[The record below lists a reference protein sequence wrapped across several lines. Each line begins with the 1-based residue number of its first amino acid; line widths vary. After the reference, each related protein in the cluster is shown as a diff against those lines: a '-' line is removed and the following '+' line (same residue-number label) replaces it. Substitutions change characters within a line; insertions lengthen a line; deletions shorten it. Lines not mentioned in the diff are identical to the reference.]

1 MGKLILPLILA
12 LVGIG
17 AGAGAGWFLKPAP
30 GMAEAKAAV
39 ATGQMAE
46 NGSDKGSDKGPEDAA
61 SRTPKGEKMDEATD
75 EGSQTTEFVKLNNQF
90 VVPVVSEGMVS
101 SLVVM
106 SLSLEVDTG
115 LRATVFQREP
125 KLRDALLQVMFDHA
139 NVGGFDGS
147 FTEANNLAILRAGL
161 TDVARQVLPDSVY
174 GVLIVDL
181 ARQDL

>member
-12 LVGIG
+12 LVGIA

-30 GMAEAKAAV
+30 EMAEGKAE
-39 ATGQMAE
+39 TAE
-46 NGSDKGSDKGPEDAA
+46 ADIAQDGEEAGPEDAA
-61 SRTPKGEKMDEATD
+61 SRTPDGEKIDDPEAG
-75 EGSQTTEFVKLNNQF
+75 GSDQTEFVRLNNQF
-90 VVPVVSEGMVS
+90 VVPVVSDGMVS

-106 SLSLEVDTG
+106 SLSLEVD
-115 LRATVFQREP
+115 LNMRPAVFQREP

-139 NVGGFDGS
+139 NIGGFDGA

-161 TDVARQVLPDSVY
+161 TDVARKVVPGKVH